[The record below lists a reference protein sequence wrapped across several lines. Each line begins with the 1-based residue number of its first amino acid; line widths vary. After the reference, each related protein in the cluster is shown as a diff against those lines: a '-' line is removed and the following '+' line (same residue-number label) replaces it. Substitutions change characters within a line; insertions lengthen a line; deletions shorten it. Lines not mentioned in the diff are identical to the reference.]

1 MQSRMSG
8 ASSKQHVQQS
18 VGAYAGS
25 LLYRAEQK
33 RDDDLIKIK
42 GVRRAFMALHS
53 ESGEWITVVSVKIT
67 DASLAMHLEKT
78 IA

>member
-42 GVRRAFMALHS
+42 GVRRTSFHGIAFR
-53 ESGEWITVVSVKIT
+53 I
-67 DASLAMHLEKT
+67 
-78 IA
+78 

>member
-8 ASSKQHVQQS
+8 ASSKQDVQQS

-42 GVRRAFMALHS
+42 GVRRTSFHGIAFRIWRMDHS
-53 ESGEWITVVSVKIT
+53 CQR
-67 DASLAMHLEKT
+67 
-78 IA
+78 